1 MYLTYK
7 SVYLS
12 LNTSTAQCC
21 TPLFE
26 LKNPENPEKPMT
38 FVHACSKQ
46 LYFEKRIWI
55 WSTCKMFINVLKNE
69 SGDGARV
76 NIHQCF

>member
-26 LKNPENPEKPMT
+26 LKNPKNPEKPMT

-46 LYFEKRIWI
+46 YI
-55 WSTCKMFINVLKNE
+55 LKNE
-69 SGDGARV
+69 SGYGVRV
-76 NIHQCF
+76 KCL